1 MRVSPH
7 WKEYKK
13 IEEQYQAMNC
23 EMPASVEVDY
33 RAKEYLDFLFRDLH
47 KCADGNTISNATWE
61 FLAKVQDIKK
71 DYNMSK
77 EMEDHV
83 DAATQELVN
92 LYDDLKETEN
102 GFLINSNTL
111 SRNGRK
117 RVRESADR
125 IGRLQRT

>member
-1 MRVSPH
+1 
-7 WKEYKK
+7 
-13 IEEQYQAMNC
+13 
-23 EMPASVEVDY
+23 
-33 RAKEYLDFLFRDLH
+33 
-47 KCADGNTISNATWE
+47 
-61 FLAKVQDIKK
+61 
-71 DYNMSK
+71 
-77 EMEDHV
+77 MEDHV

>member
-1 MRVSPH
+1 
-7 WKEYKK
+7 
-13 IEEQYQAMNC
+13 
-23 EMPASVEVDY
+23 
-33 RAKEYLDFLFRDLH
+33 
-47 KCADGNTISNATWE
+47 
-61 FLAKVQDIKK
+61 
-71 DYNMSK
+71 MSK